1 MSALV
6 WLVFA
11 CAAIAGAYQLF
22 QVFAAWLFLRRTR
35 PLASPQEGRQGGRQL
50 PPVSLLK
57 PLKGPGVDL
66 YANLASF
73 CRLDYPSY
81 QIVFGVEDATD
92 PAVAVVQQLRRD
104 FPERDIVL
112 SVDQAPGAN
121 RKVANLRHMMP
132 HARHAILVM
141 SDSDVRVPPDYLR
154 VMVGPLVDG
163 KLPAKGGQ
171 RVGLTTCL
179 YRGVGRYG
187 LPSVFESLF
196 INTDFIPMV
205 LSAQL
210 VQRFRYAYGAS
221 IAFRR
226 EALDKIGGFAAIADY
241 LADDYLLGNR
251 IAEAG
256 YKLVLLPYVVDTVLD
271 SVRLRDVWRHLL
283 RWSRTYR
290 VQQPVGWFASVI
302 THAVLWG
309 TLSALV
315 AGGSAAGFAVLAAT
329 VGVRLA
335 SLAVIL
341 RLLGES
347 DTQRHLWL
355 VPLKDLVASVMWA
368 AAFLGDTVQWSDQL
382 FRVERDGRMIALT
395 PPLPTLAA
403 ETERLRAAG
412 S

>member
-1 MSALV
+1 MNPVV

-11 CAAIAGAYQLF
+11 CAAFACAYQLF
-22 QVFAAWLFLRRTR
+22 QIFATWLFLRRTR
-35 PLASPQEGRQGGRQL
+35 ALASPPAGRAL
-50 PPVSLLK
+50 PPVTLLK

-81 QIVFGVEDATD
+81 QIVFGVEDAAD

-104 FPERDIVL
+104 FPEREIVV
-112 SVDQAPGAN
+112 SIGNMPGAN
-121 RKVANLRHMMP
+121 RKVANLRHMMT
-132 HARHAILVM
+132 HARHGLLVM
-141 SDSDVRVPPDYLR
+141 SDSDVRVRPDYLR

-163 KLPAKGGQ
+163 RLPAKGQQ

-179 YRGVGRYG
+179 YRGVGRFG

-196 INTDFIPMV
+196 INTDFTPME

-210 VQRFRYAYGAS
+210 VQRFQYAYGAS

-226 EALDKIGGFAAIADY
+226 EALDRIGGFAAIADY
-241 LADDYLLGNR
+241 LADDYMLGNR
-251 IAEAG
+251 IANAG

-290 VQQPVGWFASVI
+290 VQQPAGWFASVI
-302 THAVLWG
+302 THAILWG
-309 TLSALV
+309 VRSVLV
-315 AGGSAAGFAVLAAT
+315 AGGSAAGFAVLATT
-329 VGVRLA
+329 VAVRLA
-335 SLAVIL
+335 SLAIIL
-341 RLLGES
+341 QLLGET
-347 DTQRHLWL
+347 DARRHLVL
-355 VPLKDLVASVMWA
+355 VPFKDLVASAMWA
-368 AAFLGDTVQWSDQL
+368 AAFLGSTVEWSDQL
-382 FRVERDGRMIALT
+382 FRVERDGRMVALRPTVPT
-395 PPLPTLAA
+395 PA
-403 ETERLRAAG
+403 EETARLRAAG

>member
-1 MSALV
+1 MNV
-6 WLVFA
+6 VVGLVFA
-11 CAAIAGAYQLF
+11 CAAIAAAYQLF
-22 QVFAAWLFLRRTR
+22 QVFATWLFLRRTR
-35 PLASPQEGRQGGRQL
+35 ALATPPANRSL
-50 PPVSLLK
+50 PPVTLLK

-81 QIVFGVEDATD
+81 QIVFGVEDHAD

-112 SVDQAPGAN
+112 SIDQEPGAN
-121 RKVANLRHMMP
+121 RKVANLRHMMT
-132 HARHAILVM
+132 HARHGLLVM
-141 SDSDVRVPPDYLR
+141 SDSDVRVRPDYLR

-163 KLPAKGGQ
+163 KLPAKGEQ

-179 YRGVGRYG
+179 YRGVGRFG

-196 INTDFIPMV
+196 INTDFTPMV

-210 VQRFRYAYGAS
+210 VQRFQYAYGAS

-226 EALDKIGGFAAIADY
+226 DALDKIGGFAAIADY
-241 LADDYLLGNR
+241 LADDYMLGNR
-251 IAEAG
+251 IANAG
-256 YKLVLLPYVVDTVLD
+256 YKLVLLPYIVDTVLD

-290 VQQPVGWFASVI
+290 VQQPAGWFASVI
-302 THAVLWG
+302 THAVMWG
-309 TLSALV
+309 TLAALV
-315 AGGSAAGFAVLAAT
+315 SGGSVAGLVVLATAI
-329 VGVRLA
+329 VVRLG

-341 RLLGES
+341 RLLGET
-347 DTQRHLWL
+347 DTLRHLVL
-355 VPLKDLVASVMWA
+355 VPLKDLVASAMWA
-368 AAFLGDTVQWSDQL
+368 AAFLGNTVEWSDKL
-382 FRVERDGRMIALT
+382 FRVERDGRMVALT
-395 PPLPTLAA
+395 PPAPAQVTA
-403 ETERLRAAG
+403 TERLRAAG

>member
-1 MSALV
+1 MNVLV

-11 CAAIAGAYQLF
+11 CAAIAAAYQLF

-35 PLASPQEGRQGGRQL
+35 ALAAPPPGRPL
-50 PPVSLLK
+50 PPVTLLK

-81 QIVFGVEDATD
+81 QIVFGVEEATD

-104 FPERDIVL
+104 FPERDLVL
-112 SVDQAPGAN
+112 SVDQAPGTN
-121 RKVANLRHMMP
+121 RKVANLRHMMT

-141 SDSDVRVPPDYLR
+141 SDSDVRVRPDYLR

-163 KLPAKGGQ
+163 KLPAKGEQ
-171 RVGLTTCL
+171 RIGLTTCL
-179 YRGVGRYG
+179 YRGVGRFG

-196 INTDFIPMV
+196 INTDFTPMV

-226 EALDKIGGFAAIADY
+226 EALDRIGGFGAIADY

-251 IAEAG
+251 IADAG

-290 VQQPVGWFASVI
+290 VQQPAGWFASVI

-309 TLSALV
+309 TLSLLV
-315 AGGSAAGFAVLAAT
+315 SGGSAAGWTVFATA
-329 VGVRLA
+329 VGVRLG
-335 SLAVIL
+335 SLAAIL
-341 RLLGES
+341 RLLREP

-355 VPLKDLVASVMWA
+355 VPLKDLVASAMWA
-368 AAFLGDTVQWSDQL
+368 AAFLGRTVEWSDQV
-382 FRVERDGRMIALT
+382 FRVERDGRMVALT
-395 PPLPTLAA
+395 PKPPAHA
-403 ETERLRAAG
+403 EAVEARLRAAG

>member
-1 MSALV
+1 MNVLV

-11 CAAIAGAYQLF
+11 CAAIAAAYQLF
-22 QVFAAWLFLRRTR
+22 QVFATWLFLRRTR
-35 PLASPQEGRQGGRQL
+35 ALATPTSSRSL
-50 PPVSLLK
+50 PPVTLLK

-81 QIVFGVEDATD
+81 QIVFGVEDPAD

-112 SVDQAPGAN
+112 SVDQVPGTN
-121 RKVANLRHMMP
+121 RKVANLRHMTT
-132 HARHAILVM
+132 HARHGILVM
-141 SDSDVRVPPDYLR
+141 SDSDVRVRPDYLR
-154 VMVGPLVDG
+154 VMVAPLVDG
-163 KLPAKGGQ
+163 KLPAKGDR

-179 YRGVGRYG
+179 YRGVGRFG

-196 INTDFIPMV
+196 INTDFTPMV

-226 EALDKIGGFAAIADY
+226 EALEKIGGFAAIADY

-251 IAEAG
+251 IADAG

-290 VQQPVGWFASVI
+290 VQQPAGWFASVI
-302 THAVLWG
+302 THTIPWGVL
-309 TLSALV
+309 ALLV
-315 AGGSAAGFAVLAAT
+315 SGGSAAGWALFATAIA
-329 VGVRLA
+329 VRLA
-335 SLAVIL
+335 SLVAIL
-341 RLLGES
+341 RLLRET

-368 AAFLGDTVQWSDQL
+368 AAFLGRTVEWSDQM
-382 FRVERDGRMIALT
+382 FRVERDGRMVALT
-395 PPLPTLAA
+395 PPIPATPAAA
-403 ETERLRAAG
+403 EKQRLRAAG

>member
-1 MSALV
+1 MNLLV

-11 CAAIAGAYQLF
+11 CAAIAAAYQLF
-22 QVFAAWLFLRRTR
+22 QVLATWLFLHRTR
-35 PLASPQEGRQGGRQL
+35 ALATPTSARSL
-50 PPVSLLK
+50 PPVTLLK

-81 QIVFGVEDATD
+81 QIVFGVEDAKD

-112 SVDQAPGAN
+112 SVDQLPGTN
-121 RKVANLRHMMP
+121 RKVANLRHMMA
-132 HARHAILVM
+132 HARHSILVM
-141 SDSDVRVPPDYLR
+141 SDSDVRVRPDYLR
-154 VMVGPLVDG
+154 VMVAPLVDG
-163 KLPAKGGQ
+163 KLPTRGEQ

-179 YRGVGRYG
+179 YRGVGRFG

-196 INTDFIPMV
+196 INTDFTPMV

-226 EALDKIGGFAAIADY
+226 EALEKIGGFAAIADY

-251 IAEAG
+251 IADAG

-290 VQQPVGWFASVI
+290 VQQPAGWFASVI
-302 THAVLWG
+302 THTIPWG
-309 TLSALV
+309 MLALLV
-315 AGGSAAGFAVLAAT
+315 SGGSPTGWTLFATAL
-329 VGVRLA
+329 GIRLA
-335 SLAVIL
+335 SLVAIL
-341 RLLGES
+341 RLLGET

-355 VPLKDLVASVMWA
+355 VPVKDLVASAMWA
-368 AAFLGDTVQWSDQL
+368 AAFLGRTVEWSDQV

-395 PPLPTLAA
+395 PPVPATVAA
-403 ETERLRAAG
+403 ETQRLRASG